1 MKCKLSRGHSVHD
14 MVYYAIWN
22 CTSINLVNNEQ
33 TPSAKN
39 LWCQTCLHL
48 KGSRCKNHILKCITI
63 PGSDYKNA
71 TTHFIH
77 FSSLV
82 TYYFSN
88 NKKGDASHEWY
99 FVTKIVLTY
108 CEKNFPSDRE
118 KLLKFE
124 AEGREFTNS
133 ERSEQFLVTECVFN
147 LFLEVS
153 HI

>member
-1 MKCKLSRGHSVHD
+1 MSVVCVYYHVKCILSRGHSVHD

-88 NKKGDASHEWY
+88 NKNCDASHERL
-99 FVTKIVLTY
+99 VMIQ
-108 CEKNFPSDRE
+108 FPVKYRHL
-118 KLLKFE
+118 KTLFYGFFKKFE
-124 AEGREFTNS
+124 FCQS
-133 ERSEQFLVTECVFN
+133 SDFLKG
-147 LFLEVS
+147 
-153 HI
+153 

>member
-1 MKCKLSRGHSVHD
+1 MGCQNWLRLCHPSFLPYFWQSSWCDVKCKLSRGHSVHD

-88 NKKGDASHEWY
+88 NKKGDVSHEKLVW
-99 FVTKIVLTY
+99 LSSRW
-108 CEKNFPSDRE
+108 NMDAW
-118 KLLKFE
+118 KLL
-124 AEGREFTNS
+124 S
-133 ERSEQFLVTECVFN
+133 TEHIN
-147 LFLEVS
+147 LTCKSF
-153 HI
+153 